1 MAVVGT
7 EPSDTELPP
16 SYDEPGGMR
25 GLLRRVTHHN
35 AFWIGVVLLVLVV
48 FFSLSTPS
56 GTFFSVF
63 NLQTLLGDAS
73 EILILAAGALVVIVS
88 GGIDLSAGS
97 LMALAGAVGF
107 LTMNAFGNSSNGA
120 LAIVL
125 GIAAGVGAAAGWGMI
140 NGLLIAYLR
149 VPPFVV
155 TLGSLGA
162 ALGVARLLLNGGAF
176 ASTAP
181 AGLQTFGISKELGVP
196 NAFWV
201 SAVVAIVVGLL
212 LAYTRSGEHVYLT
225 GSNEE
230 SARRAGI
237 AVPRTKIAVYTL
249 NGMMAG
255 IAGMLDFAQFN
266 SVDISTGHTRE
277 LISSIA
283 AVIIG
288 GASLLGGIGTMPA
301 TVIAVFIPVVLN
313 NGLIISGAQPFWQD
327 IIVGIILVLAVAF
340 DQWRRSAVTTRSW
353 RVGRYLSQMV
363 RRPSDPT

>member
-1 MAVVGT
+1 MAALGT
-7 EPSDTELPP
+7 EPSETQLPP
-16 SYDEPGGMR
+16 SLRETRGVR
-25 GLLRRVTHHN
+25 GLLTRVAHHN
-35 AFWIGVVLLVLVV
+35 AFWIGVVLALLVV
-48 FFSLSTPS
+48 FFSVTTPS
-56 GTFFSVF
+56 GTFFSAF

-73 EILILAAGALVVIVS
+73 EILILAAGALIVIVS
-88 GGIDLSAGS
+88 GGIDLSSGS

-107 LTMNAFGNSSNGA
+107 LAMNASGNSSNSG

-125 GIAAGVGAAAGWGMI
+125 GVAAGIGAAAGWGFV

-181 AGLQTFGISKELGVP
+181 AGLQTFGISKAAGVP

-201 SAVVAIVVGLL
+201 SAIVAIVIGLL
-212 LAYTRSGEHVYLT
+212 LAYTRRGEHVYLT

-230 SARRAGI
+230 GARRAGI
-237 AVPRTKIAVYTL
+237 SVRRTKIIVYTL
-249 NGMMAG
+249 NGTLAG

-288 GASLLGGIGTMPA
+288 GASLLGGVGTMPA

-340 DQWRRSAVTTRSW
+340 DQWRRSAAASGPLRLGRIFGFRRS
-353 RVGRYLSQMV
+353 
-363 RRPSDPT
+363 

>member
-1 MAVVGT
+1 MAVLGT
-7 EPSDTELPP
+7 EPSETQPPP
-16 SYDEPGGMR
+16 SFEEPRGIR
-25 GLLRRVTHHN
+25 GLLTRLAHHN
-35 AFWIGVVLLVLVV
+35 AFWIGIVLILLVV
-48 FFSLSTPS
+48 FFSVTTPS
-56 GTFFSVF
+56 GTFFSSF

-73 EILILAAGALVVIVS
+73 EILILASGALVVIVS

-107 LTMNAFGNSSNGA
+107 LAMDAFGNSSNGG

-125 GIAAGVGAAAGWGMI
+125 GVAAGVGAAAGWGLV
-140 NGLLIAYLR
+140 NGLLIAFLG

-181 AGLQTFGISKELGVP
+181 AGLQTFGISKAAGVP

-201 SAVVAIVVGLL
+201 AAVVAIVVGLI
-212 LAYTRSGEHVYLT
+212 LAYTRQGEHVYLT

-230 SARRAGI
+230 GARRAGI
-237 AVPRTKIAVYTL
+237 SVRRTKIMVYTL
-249 NGMMAG
+249 SGALAG

-288 GASLLGGIGTMPA
+288 GASLLGGVGTMPA

-327 IIVGIILVLAVAF
+327 IIVGIILVFAVAF
-340 DQWRRSAVTTRSW
+340 DQWRRRAASTGPLRFGRIIGMRRS
-353 RVGRYLSQMV
+353 
-363 RRPSDPT
+363 

>member
-1 MAVVGT
+1 MAVLGT
-7 EPSDTELPP
+7 DPGETDVPP
-16 SYDEPGGMR
+16 PFEEPGGLR
-25 GLLRRVTHHN
+25 GLVSRVTHHN
-35 AFWIGVVLLVLVV
+35 AVWIGVVLLVLVI
-48 FFSLSTPS
+48 FFSATTPS

-88 GGIDLSAGS
+88 GGIDLSSGS

-107 LTMNAFGNSSNGA
+107 LTTDAFGSSSNGG
-120 LAIVL
+120 LAVVV
-125 GIAAGVGAAAGWGMI
+125 GMAAGIGAAAAWGMV

-181 AGLQTFGISKELGVP
+181 AGLQTFGIGKAAGVP
-196 NAFWV
+196 NTFWV
-201 SAVVAIVVGLL
+201 AAVVAIVIGLL
-212 LAYTRSGEHVYLT
+212 LAYTRHGEHVYLT

-230 SARRAGI
+230 GARRAGI
-237 AVPRTKIAVYTL
+237 SVRRTKVIVYTL
-249 NGMMAG
+249 NGTMAG

-288 GASLLGGIGTMPA
+288 GTSLLGGVGTMPA

-340 DQWRRSAVTTRSW
+340 DQWRRSAASTGPLRFGRSF
-353 RVGRYLSQMV
+353 RI
-363 RRPSDPT
+363 RRS